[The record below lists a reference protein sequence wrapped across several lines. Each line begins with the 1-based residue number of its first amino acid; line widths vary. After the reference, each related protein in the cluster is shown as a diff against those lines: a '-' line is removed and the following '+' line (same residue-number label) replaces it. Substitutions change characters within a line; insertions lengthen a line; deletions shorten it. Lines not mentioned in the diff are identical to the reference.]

1 MGSLCSSMTCNL
13 AESVKQCKHQTIGHS
28 LSKNNCIL
36 CRYVRID
43 TFEKCPRHSLHST
56 HRFLEKLDTV
66 YNTQCHRNLY
76 LFVVSSVQSTASE
89 LFDASCSPWGI
100 YVQSCWDHYEEKGI
114 FYLNCCRLFLFQ
126 RAVHSIGLY
135 LPVCLETSHTHTHT
149 HTHTKQFVIDT
160 KDMYT
165 YIHAHV
171 RMHEFAKVPSVP
183 VSCLHWNLLN
193 FPETYYGLVS
203 HILPQL
209 HHN

>member
-1 MGSLCSSMTCNL
+1 MGSLRSSIT
-13 AESVKQCKHQTIGHS
+13 SVCETVQHQTIGHS

-126 RAVHSIGLY
+126 RAVHSMGLC
-135 LPVCLETSHTHTHT
+135 LPVCVETTHTHT
-149 HTHTKQFVIDT
+149 HTHQTIRHRHQRHVH
-160 KDMYT
+160 
-165 YIHAHV
+165 IHTCTCTHACTSLLKFP
-171 RMHEFAKVPSVP
+171 RYQSVA
-183 VSCLHWNLLN
+183 CT
-193 FPETYYGLVS
+193 ETFSTSQKPTTV
-203 HILPQL
+203 
-209 HHN
+209 